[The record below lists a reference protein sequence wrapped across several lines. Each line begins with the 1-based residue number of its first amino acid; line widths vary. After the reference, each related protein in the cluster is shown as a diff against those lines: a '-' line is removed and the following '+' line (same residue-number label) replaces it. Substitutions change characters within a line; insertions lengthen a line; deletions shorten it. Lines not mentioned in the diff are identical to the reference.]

1 MGVTKPTIPREVA
14 EAIEELRIQFAD
26 DIILRWAASG
36 HYDGEAFSVL
46 SNYAHSLVVIDGEST
61 QEGGLITL
69 ASAIINGYE
78 VEKTPH
84 DKVREHYENL
94 VGASGSGEYREQ
106 YLAAIDTVKI
116 VLDLLGVTIDGING
130 ANNAHSSADN

>member
-1 MGVTKPTIPREVA
+1 MTKVTLPRKVA
-14 EAIEELRIQFAD
+14 EALEELRNYPGVTDEHILTRALRGHFD
-26 DIILRWAASG
+26 DLGRFG
-36 HYDGEAFSVL
+36 CL
-46 SNYAHSLVVIDGEST
+46 SEFVR
-61 QEGGLITL
+61 QRGGLITL

-84 DKVREHYENL
+84 DKVREHYEKL